1 MKISSIDCLDKVE
14 LSSSLSLTVNNC
26 SLQFNLF
33 SVVLSFCCVMTKIFL
48 SPEPESNEL
57 WILRRTAE

>member
-1 MKISSIDCLDKVE
+1 MKISSIDCLNKVE

-33 SVVLSFCCVMTKIFL
+33 SVPEFLLCYDKDLSK
-48 SPEPESNEL
+48 P
-57 WILRRTAE
+57 